1 MTARRLP
8 VYRRSTRCLVGWI
21 TCSVPDGVAVVEL
34 MAGGAE
40 VAQQPVG
47 SALPAPPKLRKCRAW
62 IQRNRWGTIESLV
75 VEIAA
80 ELYGVAGFEL
90 E

>member
-1 MTARRLP
+1 MISRRLP

-21 TCSVPDGVAVVEL
+21 TCSVPDGVAVADFV
-34 MAGGAE
+34 AGGAE

-47 SALPAPPKLRKCRAW
+47 SALPAPPKLRKCRALV
-62 IQRNRWGTIESLV
+62 QRNRHGTIESLV
-75 VEIAA
+75 VEIAG